1 MSMKRPRKWLLAAA
15 AAAAAIMLPLSLRAA
30 ETNLLLV
37 TIDTLRPDRLSCY
50 SPKHLQTPRIDA
62 LAASGVL
69 FERAFAHVPLTLPS
83 HTSILLGLLPPK
95 HGLSENSKSL
105 VPGEFP
111 TLASVLKAGG
121 YSTGAFVGAFALDSG
136 RGLARGFDVYD
147 DHYPRKIIP
156 GALYPERPAEKVIA
170 PALSWLSK
178 QTGKWFLW
186 VHLWDPHAPYSPPE
200 PYASRF
206 KDEPYAGEVAYVDA
220 ELGKLIDAV
229 EKKAGREKTL
239 IILTADHGESLGEHG
254 EMEHGY
260 FAYNSTIW
268 VPLIITGPGIK
279 ASRVKEPVSHVDI
292 FPTVCEALGLRKP
305 PALAGASLAPL
316 MKGGTRK
323 SPPIY
328 FEALDAH
335 LNRGWAPLR
344 GIIRDGKKYVDSP
357 IPEFYDLETDFD
369 ETSNLAPKADLSS
382 PQKSL
387 AEIMA
392 RDISPDSARAAQMP
406 SRETREKLRSLG
418 YAAAPMTQ
426 VKKSY
431 GPEDDLKT
439 LCPLNQNLYTAA
451 RLSKAG
457 KAAESVRLLEDTIRA
472 RKDFSQAYDGLYQ
485 VYIAQGLVDDALAS
499 LERGYRANPANYF
512 LVAAYGVTLANNR
525 RWAQSIEVLS
535 QAVSI
540 YDRDAEVWDSL
551 GLAYWKTGDY
561 EKAKAHFEQALALA
575 PSDAIY
581 NDHMGSF
588 YVATALKLRSAT
600 DMERAV
606 GYFDKAIAADP
617 ALAAAYNGR
626 AGAFRIMGRIDE
638 AVADWTKAVELDA
651 AYDLPVYNLAL
662 TYLEKGDK
670 TRALEFCQKY
680 LLIKGPR
687 ISEQERKD
695 VESLIQ
701 QCKK

>member
-1 MSMKRPRKWLLAAA
+1 MPMKRPRKWLLAAA
-15 AAAAAIMLPLSLRAA
+15 AAAMIFPLSLRGKD
-30 ETNLLLV
+30 TNVLLV

-95 HGLSENSKSL
+95 HGISENSKSI
-105 VPGEFP
+105 VPDRFP
-111 TLASVLKAGG
+111 TLATVLKADG

-136 RGLARGFDVYD
+136 RGLTSGFDVYD
-147 DHYPRKIIP
+147 DRYPRKLIP
-156 GALYPERPAEKVIA
+156 GALYPERPAEKVIG
-170 PALSWLSK
+170 PALDWLAK
-178 QTGKWFLW
+178 QSGKWFLW

-200 PYASRF
+200 PFASRF
-206 KDEPYAGEVAYVDA
+206 KNEPYAGEVAYVDA

-229 EKKAGREKTL
+229 EKMGGIGKTL
-239 IILTADHGESLGEHG
+239 IILTGDHGESLGEHG
-254 EMEHGY
+254 ESEHGY

-268 VPLIITGPGIK
+268 VPLIIAGPEINP
-279 ASRVKEPVSHVDI
+279 ARVKEFVSHVDI
-292 FPTVCEALGLRKP
+292 FPTVCEALGLEKP
-305 PALAGASLAPL
+305 PDLAGASLAPL
-316 MKGGTRK
+316 LKGRARK

-344 GIIRDGKKYVDSP
+344 GVIRDGKKYIDLP
-357 IPEFYDLETDFD
+357 IPELYDLEKDFA
-369 ETSNLAPKADLSS
+369 ERSNMAPGADLSS
-382 PQKSL
+382 PKKSL
-387 AEIMA
+387 GEIMA
-392 RDISPDSARAAQMP
+392 RDYSPDSAGAGQMP

-418 YAAAPMTQ
+418 YVATPMTP

-439 LCPLNQNLYTAA
+439 LCPLNQNLSAA
-451 RLSKAG
+451 AGLSKAG
-457 KAAESVRLLEDTIRA
+457 KTAESIRLLEDTIRA
-472 RKDFSQAYDGLYQ
+472 RKDFSQAYDGLYR
-485 VYIAQGLVDDALAS
+485 VYIAQGLVEEALAS
-499 LERGYRANPANYF
+499 LDRGYVANPKNYF
-512 LVAAYGVTLANNR
+512 LVAAYGVTLANSG
-525 RWAQSIEVLS
+525 RWEKSIEVLT
-535 QAVSI
+535 QAVSL

-561 EKAKAHFEQALALA
+561 VKAKAHFEEALALS
-575 PSDAIY
+575 PSDPVY
-581 NDHMGSF
+581 NNHMGSF
-588 YVATALKLRSAT
+588 YVAAGLKLKSMNDVVQA
-600 DMERAV
+600 E
-606 GYFDKAIAADP
+606 GYFNTAIAADP
-617 ALAAAYNGR
+617 ELAAAYNGR

-638 AVADWTKAVELDA
+638 AIADWNKAVELDP
-651 AYDLPVYNLAL
+651 AYDLPVYNLAVI
-662 TYLEKGDK
+662 YLETGDK

-680 LLIKGPR
+680 LLIKGKW

-695 VESLIQ
+695 IESLIQ